1 MAFIFTDAGDPRRR
15 EMVLKAGDKVKY
27 DRMVM
32 PAEVL
37 SGPHKSPGHDRYLI
51 RKADGN
57 VTLASVSQLERIV
70 PRVDLV
76 AGTIAMN
83 VYGRSFTSL
92 TSSQKLAVTRLARTV
107 LTIAD
112 TNRGE

>member
-1 MAFIFTDAGDPRRR
+1 MA
-15 EMVLKAGDKVKY
+15 
-27 DRMVM
+27 M

-37 SGPHKSPGHDRYLI
+37 SGPHKSPGHDRYLV

-57 VTLASVSQLERIV
+57 VTLASVTQLERIV
-70 PRVDLV
+70 PRLDKV

-83 VYGRSFTSL
+83 VYGRAFTTL
-92 TSSQKLAVTRLARTV
+92 TPAQKIAVSRLAATV

-112 TNRGE
+112 TTRGE